1 MSNYY
6 LHFERFSDNSLLHI
20 GACDEKEQVK
30 IFDVN
35 NYNNNLL
42 ALSEELLLYV
52 SKNRT
57 ENANLYL
64 HNYKDDLRLINKFI
78 RRIEQFIIK
87 ADDDGKGQGQGNNS
101 NFTTINLIDSRE
113 IINKDLN
120 DFDIQKKN
128 NTVINKTFFTQ
139 ENYNK
144 SVPIADY
151 TEGLS
156 NQEIQAFDDFIEE
169 KQTEIKNLIDLTI
182 EPYQGDF
189 DLPIVLNNAIP
200 STPTIDDII
209 KANIAKENLILTEDV
224 TSTNFKFNP
233 TNLLNQSTTDNVI
246 ILMRGLKNNI

>member
-1 MSNYY
+1 MSNYF
-6 LHFERFSDNSLLHI
+6 LHFERFNDNSLLHI
-20 GACDEKEQVK
+20 GVCDEKEQVK

-35 NYNNNLL
+35 NYDNNLL
-42 ALSEELLLYV
+42 LLSEELLLYV

-57 ENANLYL
+57 ENANMYL

-78 RRIEQFIIK
+78 RRIERFIIK
-87 ADDDGKGQGQGNNS
+87 ADDDGKGQEQNNS
-101 NFTTINLIDSRE
+101 DFTTINLIDSRE

-128 NTVINKTFFTQ
+128 NVVINNSFFTQ

-156 NQEIQAFDDFIEE
+156 NQEIQAFDSFIEE

-182 EPYQGDF
+182 EPYQGEF
-189 DLPIVLNNAIP
+189 DLPIVINNAVP
-200 STPTIDDII
+200 PTATTDDII
-209 KANIAKENLILTEDV
+209 KQNIAKENLVLTEDV
-224 TSTNFKFNP
+224 TSSNFKFNP
-233 TNLLNQSTTDNVI
+233 TNLLNESTTDNVI
-246 ILMRGLKNNI
+246 ILTRGLKNNI